1 MQMRSLQQLS
11 DASKK
16 ALVLVLASH
25 ISLCMVLLLQIE
37 ECLGLLAVSDG
48 LINMEKLIQLM
59 INNI

>member
-16 ALVLVLASH
+16 AHVLVLASH

-37 ECLGLLAVSDG
+37 ECLVRLAVSDG